1 MNKMNDVIITFT
13 SLSTEPVSESL
24 KVDCVSAPSLLRRLA
39 CAIENPAED
48 EINLNIGE
56 CNE

>member
-1 MNKMNDVIITFT
+1 MNDVIITFT
-13 SLSTEPVSESL
+13 SLSTEPVSQSL
-24 KVDCVSAPSLLRRLA
+24 MTDLQSAPSLLRRLA

-48 EINLNIGE
+48 ETNLNIGE